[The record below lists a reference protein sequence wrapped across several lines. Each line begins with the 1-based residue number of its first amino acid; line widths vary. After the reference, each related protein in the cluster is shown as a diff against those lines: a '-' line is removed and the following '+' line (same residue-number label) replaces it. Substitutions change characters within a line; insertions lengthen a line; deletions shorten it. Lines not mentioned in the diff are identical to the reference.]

1 MKHISPFR
9 KRVNIFE
16 RSYTTEIFTQA
27 VYACPDLCGNLIK
40 WKLNHCNDLAAP
52 IIWTWR
58 SRHGDMNPWEIASFT
73 WCEKGLDQNCC
84 FCSQNRC
91 CHTSWHFCRV
101 NSSTHHDMVLRP
113 VANNWLL
120 SDRVSQQ
127 WWQKIQQNRT
137 GWSED
142 HYSQQIKA
150 HEFHCLVCCYWIAQ
164 NSPYP
169 IHNIRLVAKI
179 KSRIPSLWQIACVVK
194 TRLQLSP
201 SHDFV
206 ILIITK

>member
-1 MKHISPFR
+1 MWNSASWLRFDQCLTVWISISNGISFGQICR
-9 KRVNIFE
+9 ISSTLFE
-16 RSYTTEIFTQA
+16 NT
-27 VYACPDLCGNLIK
+27 
-40 WKLNHCNDLAAP
+40 
-52 IIWTWR
+52 
-58 SRHGDMNPWEIASFT
+58 
-73 WCEKGLDQNCC
+73 
-84 FCSQNRC
+84 RC

-150 HEFHCLVCCYWIAQ
+150 HAFHCLVCCCWIAQ

-169 IHNIRLVAKI
+169 IHNIRLFAKI
-179 KSRIPSLWQIACVVK
+179 KSRMPSLWQIACVVK

>member
-1 MKHISPFR
+1 MILLLQLSGPDGPVTATWIHGRSPHLLSA
-9 KRVNIFE
+9 KR
-16 RSYTTEIFTQA
+16 
-27 VYACPDLCGNLIK
+27 DLTRTVVSARRT
-40 WKLNHCNDLAAP
+40 DV
-52 IIWTWR
+52 WT
-58 SRHGDMNPWEIASFT
+58 
-73 WCEKGLDQNCC
+73 
-84 FCSQNRC
+84 
-91 CHTSWHFCRV
+91 WHFCRV

-127 WWQKIQQNRT
+127 LWQKIQQNRT

-150 HEFHCLVCCYWIAQ
+150 HAFHCLVCCYWIAQ

-169 IHNIRLVAKI
+169 IHNIRLFAKI
-179 KSRIPSLWQIACVVK
+179 KSRMPSLWQIACVVK

-206 ILIITK
+206 ILTITK